1 MDLLSGFRISAAGGF
16 RNDGNKRGDP
26 CIYRGWKAA
35 PTGVNLVGV
44 MEYCRFRDLV
54 SRLHAPTSDAFIDNR
69 RGGVYPHP
77 QAFYC
82 FRALRALRG

>member
-1 MDLLSGFRISAAGGF
+1 MTEIREEVYASIAAACPPSRAAQARRAG
-16 RNDGNKRGDP
+16 
-26 CIYRGWKAA
+26 KAA
-35 PTGVNLVGV
+35 PTGINLVGV

-54 SRLHAPTSDAFIDNR
+54 SRLPAPTSDAFIDNR

-82 FRALRALRG
+82 FRALRDLRG